1 MAPGFQELL
10 SNSYT
15 FGADLT
21 AKVTTEYEAQTLAA
35 QSAEQVKTLT
45 AKLTV
50 YNSNLAAVTALIQD
64 FNSDIA
70 AATNPTVKAQLI
82 ADRAPYLTD
91 QSSLKSTIR
100 ALGTTISQ
108 LKSTGRPVNP
118 NTLASIDKV
127 SAPSPIKTILKSGL
141 QKITYNVGSVKDAYF
156 SGRESFMKEVSP
168 QPGNTPVYV
177 ENAANLWAGGIANKG
192 MIQTWSPPASTGATV
207 NKDAS
212 KSSAMIGQ
220 TNPNP
225 TPYGYQFQYNPTN
238 IMMSYAGTP
247 SVDMAYEAS
256 GQDKFNFVG
265 TGTTQSTIGFQI
277 LINRV
282 YDMKYYSNTGVLKP
296 GAESV
301 YSPAPP
307 SYQDQQDIYNKGTM
321 YDIEFLLRT
330 LLGMT
335 MPSYLRG
342 GQTADMGF
350 VTAIPV
356 ELHLGQSLRYLVWIN
371 QLTVNHVLFN
381 ERMVPLFT
389 TVDVSCNRMPDFG
402 AFSDDY
408 NAQLATE
415 KGATKFVGKSAVGAS
430 DLTASDA
437 DNNVWDSTGP

>member
-1 MAPGFQELL
+1 MALGFQEQLT
-10 SNSYT
+10 NSYT
-15 FGADLT
+15 FGT
-21 AKVTTEYEAQTLAA
+21 APKANTGEYDAQVAA
-35 QSAEQVKTLT
+35 SQSGVQVRTLT
-45 AKLTV
+45 DKLAV
-50 YNSNLAAVTALIQD
+50 YNSNLTAVTQTIQSY
-64 FNSDIA
+64 NAAIK
-70 AATNPTVKAQLI
+70 AATTTEQKNQLI
-82 ADRAPYLTD
+82 ADRAPYLTN
-91 QSSLKSTIR
+91 QTALK
-100 ALGTTISQ
+100 TTIATISTTITQ
-108 LKSTGRPVNP
+108 LKATSRPVDP
-118 NTLASIDKV
+118 NVIASIDKAV
-127 SAPSPIKTILKSGL
+127 APTPIKTILKTGL

-156 SGRESFMKEVSP
+156 SGRESFLKEVAP

-192 MIQTWSPPASTGATV
+192 MIQTWSPPESTGASV
-207 NKDAS
+207 NKDAA
-212 KSSAMIGQ
+212 SSSSMIGQ
-220 TNPNP
+220 TNANP

-247 SVDMAYEAS
+247 AVDMAYEAS

-282 YDMKYYSNTGVLKP
+282 YDMKYYGTNGLLKP
-296 GAESV
+296 GV
-301 YSPAPP
+301 KNIYSPVTPT
-307 SYQDQQDIYNKGTM
+307 YEDQQAIYNKGTM
-321 YDIEFLLRT
+321 YDIEFMLRT

-402 AFSDDY
+402 AFSDAY
-408 NAQLATE
+408 QGQLDKNKKAAPATDW
-415 KGATKFVGKSAVGAS
+415 GFATPAPGSYDGTNNTGYEMVG
-430 DLTASDA
+430 
-437 DNNVWDSTGP
+437 P